1 MSVRVMDTIW
11 NFIEKQFAEN
21 QLFSGG
27 LILMIAG
34 GLIAYFRDI
43 PSTCWSWIKSRF
55 VYEVDILDREQ
66 AFDWLDQWLAQHRYA
81 THRARWLTVRTRA
94 VEYKDRQE
102 DPLGDHRPRIMF
114 TPAPGTHM
122 LFFRGRLVILHRIR
136 PEANQATQQPVN
148 TRESFSLTIF
158 TRDRN
163 IVLAL
168 LQEAREVAMPQG
180 DSRLTVYRNQC
191 MSWGEQLQRCPRSA
205 DSVVLPTGVM
215 ENLIADS
222 RRFLENRNW
231 YLERGIPYRRGYLLY
246 GPPGTGKSSTVVA
259 IASALKMDIAI
270 LNLAGSSLDD
280 SELAE
285 ILCELPVNAL
295 LLIEDIDCVFVQR
308 EATEDKHN
316 KVTFSGLLNAL
327 DGVAAG
333 EGRLLFATTNHRERL
348 DAALIRPGRID
359 RQLEI
364 GYANRDQIGRM
375 FLRFFP
381 SADPALVEYFA
392 STMPDCRLTMSAV
405 QTLLI
410 EHAHSPED
418 ACAALDDW
426 LAEQGHAGWQ
436 QPGPLLANP
445 LLSDQAGSTKNLS
458 LPKTPFCV
466 GL

>member
-1 MSVRVMDTIW
+1 MDTLW
-11 NFIEKQFAEN
+11 TFIEKQLAEN

-27 LILMIAG
+27 LILMIGG
-34 GLIAYFRDI
+34 GLLAYFRDV
-43 PSTCWSWIKSRF
+43 PSICWEWIKSRF

-66 AFDWLDQWLAQHRYA
+66 AFDWLDQWLAEHRYA
-81 THRARWLTVRTRA
+81 THRARWLSVRTRA

-114 TPAPGTHM
+114 TPAPGMHM
-122 LFFRGRLVILHRIR
+122 LFFRGRLVILYRVR

-148 TRESFSLTIF
+148 VRESFKLEIF
-158 TRDRN
+158 TRDRS
-163 IVLAL
+163 IVRAL
-168 LQEAREVAMPQG
+168 LEEAREVAMPQG
-180 DSRLTVYRNQC
+180 DARLTVYRNQC
-191 MSWGEQLQRCPRSA
+191 MSWGEQLQRCPRSP
-205 DSVVLPTGVM
+205 DSVVLAAGVM
-215 ENLIADS
+215 ESLIADC
-222 RRFLENRNW
+222 RRFLENRAW
-231 YLERGIPYRRGYLLY
+231 YLERGIPYRRGFLLY

-280 SELAE
+280 NELAE

-308 EATEDKHN
+308 EATDEKNN

-364 GYANRDQIGRM
+364 GFANRDQVTRM

-381 SADPALVEYFA
+381 DADSALVEYFA
-392 STMPDCRLTMSAV
+392 SNIPDCRLTMSAV

-410 EHAHSPED
+410 EHAQSAEE
-418 ACAALDDW
+418 ACEALDDW
-426 LAEQGHAGWQ
+426 LAEQGQASWQ
-436 QPGPLLANP
+436 EPGPLLA
-445 LLSDQAGSTKNLS
+445 DQALSTKNLS